1 MTWGA
6 ANTRVDRL
14 SSSVASAHRPLAPG
28 ERKQAFAPMTQG
40 VSSSPACSREREG
53 TSCQVF
59 FGFFGTGAS
68 MIIQGLLNVLGNRGR
83 DDDDAP
89 DAAPDAAPPPARRSL
104 LIVAADVH
112 FKIKRHTKMRK
123 VFYAYAARKGVAVD
137 SLRFLF
143 KGSRV
148 RGDQTASEIG
158 MANGDQLDV
167 ENHPMI
173 YHADIHGCT
182 GPGFRQLGP
191 GRLQRPCAKTTARA
205 STTPSSARD
214 TYIQRVPARRMICV
228 AVAPSPR
235 HM

>member
-1 MTWGA
+1 MT
-6 ANTRVDRL
+6 L
-14 SSSVASAHRPLAPG
+14 SSSS
-28 ERKQAFAPMTQG
+28 
-40 VSSSPACSREREG
+40 ACSRSREG
-53 TSCQVF
+53 SSCHWAQIF
-59 FGFFGTGAS
+59 IGTGNS
-68 MIIQGLLNVLGNRGR
+68 IIQSLLNLLGNRDHESAR
-83 DDDDAP
+83 DDDD
-89 DAAPDAAPPPARRSL
+89 APDAAPPPARRSL

-205 STTPSSARD
+205 STTPSSARG
-214 TYIQRVPARRMICV
+214 TYIQREHARRMICV
-228 AVAPSPR
+228 AVAPPLR
-235 HM
+235 NM

>member
-1 MTWGA
+1 
-6 ANTRVDRL
+6 
-14 SSSVASAHRPLAPG
+14 
-28 ERKQAFAPMTQG
+28 
-40 VSSSPACSREREG
+40 
-53 TSCQVF
+53 
-59 FGFFGTGAS
+59 
-68 MIIQGLLNVLGNRGR
+68 MIHSLLNLLGNRGR
-83 DDDDAP
+83 DDDAP
-89 DAAPDAAPPPARRSL
+89 DAGHAAPPPARRSL

-112 FKIKRHTKMRK
+112 FKIKRHTRMRK
-123 VFYAYAARKGVAVD
+123 VFYAYAARKGVAID

-182 GPGFRQLGP
+182 GPGF
-191 GRLQRPCAKTTARA
+191 TARA

-214 TYIQRVPARRMICV
+214 TYIQRVH
-228 AVAPSPR
+228 APRPI
-235 HM
+235 

>member
-1 MTWGA
+1 MTPE
-6 ANTRVDRL
+6 TTL
-14 SSSVASAHRPLAPG
+14 SSN
-28 ERKQAFAPMTQG
+28 
-40 VSSSPACSREREG
+40 PACSRSREG
-53 TSCQVF
+53 SSCHWAQIF
-59 FGFFGTGAS
+59 IGTGNS
-68 MIIQGLLNVLGNRGR
+68 IIQSLLNLLGNRGR
-83 DDDDAP
+83 DDGDARHAP
-89 DAAPDAAPPPARRSL
+89 DGPDRHAAPAPARRSL

-112 FKIKRHTKMRK
+112 FKIKEYTRLQKL
-123 VFYAYAARKGVAVD
+123 FDAYAARKGVAVD

-214 TYIQRVPARRMICV
+214 TYIQRVHAPRPICF
-228 AVAPSPR
+228 AVAPPPR